1 MFRCSIAHSW
11 FSYFLRNNSYLSSL
25 LCPCRIC
32 CPFLVCFSVDVK
44 YVCIFSQHSCA
55 CIFSVCDDDGFKY
68 YHGTWM
74 LCICRACYKFY
85 YIFPC
90 LWTRILVFI
99 SLKFVCYVNSLVL
112 IRPLLYVYFY
122 LCSLSFVVYPPYDPL
137 LNQSAL
143 MNASL
148 YFSALDFHSFLLV
161 VYVLYI

>member
-1 MFRCSIAHSW
+1 MSLSHLLSVLSVLLRRCQICM
-11 FSYFLRNNSYLSSL
+11 YFFAAQ
-25 LCPCRIC
+25 LC
-32 CPFLVCFSVDVK
+32 L
-44 YVCIFSQHSCA
+44 Y
-55 CIFSVCDDDGFKY
+55 FSVCDDDGFKY

-90 LWTRILVFI
+90 LWTRIMDFI
-99 SLKFVCYVNSLVL
+99 SFKFVCYVNSLIL

-122 LCSLSFVVYPPYDPL
+122 LCPLSFVVYPPYDPL

-161 VYVLYI
+161 VYVLYS